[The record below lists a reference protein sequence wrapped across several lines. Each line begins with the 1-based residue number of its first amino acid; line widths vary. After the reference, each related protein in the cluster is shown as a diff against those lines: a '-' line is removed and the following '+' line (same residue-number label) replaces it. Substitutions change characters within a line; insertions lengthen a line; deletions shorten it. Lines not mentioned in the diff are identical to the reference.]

1 MRIPYLLL
9 STIILFFSNL
19 IVRILGFLYKI
30 ILSKTIGEYGLGIY
44 HIVFNLLM
52 ICLSLTTTSIPVT
65 LSSLIAKKNSIN
77 DKKNINLIFISA
89 LYSSLLISFFISF
102 LLYINSEKLSLEF
115 LHDKNLK
122 LFIIAICPA
131 VIVSTLSNILRAYFY
146 GVKKITIPA
155 ISQVLE
161 QISRIAFFIFLV
173 SFIKEDNLKCYIALL
188 GISFGEIINIL
199 YLVFSLYKNSNI
211 YNKYS
216 INIKDFLDSSFET
229 IKISIPLT
237 CSRISNIL
245 LHSISSLIVPSCL
258 VLSGINYQ
266 QSISM
271 YGIISGMVMP
281 LIYLPFT
288 VGSALVVN
296 LIPSISQE
304 IELKK
309 YSRLKTKINYS
320 IILTLFVGVLSSI
333 MFYFFSR
340 EICLMV
346 FDNIVASRYLKAMFL
361 VPIFISLNQTLSSIL
376 HSIGK
381 EVLCGIISI
390 ISVIIQIICIYTL
403 VPIPNINIYGYI
415 YSLSIVSM
423 VTSFIYMFF
432 VYNSIKKY
440 EY

>member
-9 STIILFFSNL
+9 STIILFFSNV

-52 ICLSLTTTSIPVT
+52 ICLSLTTTGIPVT

-102 LLYINSEKLSLEF
+102 LLYINSENLSLKF

-281 LIYLPFT
+281 LVYLPFT

-333 MFYFFSR
+333 VFYFFSK

-346 FDNIVASRYLKAMFL
+346 FDNIVASKYLKAMFL

-403 VPIPNINIYGYI
+403 VPIPNINMYGYI